1 MIRLN
6 LLTWN
11 PLERDCKVLE
21 KMEWYETMMKYGFK
35 PDETEAQLADDPDI
49 RLVPSIMEKII
60 LPKITGMKRTQ
71 FQANELRIKSK
82 ISSKLVTYSICLFVF
97 SQNRVN

>member
-21 KMEWYETMMKYGFK
+21 KMEWYETIMRYGFK

-60 LPKITGMKRTQ
+60 LPKITGKQWAHTVD
-71 FQANELRIKSK
+71 
-82 ISSKLVTYSICLFVF
+82 ISNLY
-97 SQNRVN
+97 